1 MKSIVSARSKSRKD
15 NRLKNR
21 LPILFSIFV
30 EDIRENI
37 TNYFINTPSV
47 FAIYFVPDG
56 STPGRSNNY
65 IYFDDVNME
74 IYITYSKFSGK
85 SETVFNDV
93 KLEDVPDIDLYSI
106 IDKDIDNVKD
116 IPECKREIKRLEEE
130 HGIPFGDRLRMVA
143 QSNGERVGW
152 TLRDLFFDD
161 SAEYSFQLFT
171 ESYKKFFLSANWK
184 GKHLNDLKKVYPF
197 SNKLIHYSSSNTGRH
212 YGGFVY
218 DEDITGHEIIDKVS
232 EITLS
237 PFSVW
242 KDSSYVFRVSVE
254 VSVIDKTTCERLKIP
269 INLKCS
275 LETVLKNLDSLLK

>member
-1 MKSIVSARSKSRKD
+1 MVSARSKSRKD

-30 EDIRENI
+30 EDIRESI
-37 TNYFINTPSV
+37 TNYFMNTPSV
-47 FAIYFVPDG
+47 FAIYFIPDG

-93 KLEDVPDIDLYSI
+93 KLEDVPDFDLYSI
-106 IDKDIDNVKD
+106 IDRGIDNVKD
-116 IPECKREIKRLEEE
+116 IPECMREIKRLEEE
-130 HGIPFGDRLRMVA
+130 YGIPYSDRLLSLAA
-143 QSNGERVGW
+143 QYNGERVGW

-161 SAEYSFQLFT
+161 SVEYSFQLFT
-171 ESYKKFFLSANWK
+171 ESYKKFFLSVGWK

-197 SNKLIHYSSSNTGRH
+197 SNKVIQYSYSKGYCYYDDR
-212 YGGFVY
+212 FVY
-218 DEDITGHEIIDKVS
+218 NEDITGDETIHKVS

-242 KDSSYVFRVSVE
+242 KDNSYIFSVSVE
-254 VSVIDKTTCERLKIP
+254 VYVRDKTTSERLKIP

-275 LETVLKNLDSLLK
+275 LETILKNLDSLLR

>member
-30 EDIRENI
+30 DDIRENI

-106 IDKDIDNVKD
+106 IDKDIDNIKD
-116 IPECKREIKRLEEE
+116 IPECKKEIKRLEEE
-130 HGIPFGDRLRMVA
+130 YGIPFGDRLIRMA
-143 QSNGERVGW
+143 YQHDGERVGW
-152 TLRDLFFDD
+152 KLRDLFFDD
-161 SAEYSFQLFT
+161 SVEYSFQLFT
-171 ESYKKFFLSANWK
+171 ESYKKFFLSTSWK
-184 GKHLNDLKKVYPF
+184 GKHLSDLKKAYPF
-197 SNKLIHYSSSNTGRH
+197 SNKVIYYTFTDRS
-212 YGGFVY
+212 VY
-218 DEDITGHEIIDKVS
+218 NEDITGHEIIDKVS
-232 EITLS
+232 KITLS
-237 PFSVW
+237 THSVW
-242 KDSSYVFRVSVE
+242 KDSSYIFRASVDIY
-254 VSVIDKTTCERLKIP
+254 VINKITCERVKIP
-269 INLKCS
+269 ISLGCS
-275 LETVLKNLDSLLK
+275 LETILKNLDSLLK